1 MRNAFLLFIASVAL
15 AGCAQDAT
23 FKHPVTGVTA
33 TCPGSFLHDLNM
45 WSNYPVCLEQY
56 VSAGYQR
63 VR

>member
-1 MRNAFLLFIASVAL
+1 MRQLLLLLVLCL
-15 AGCAQDAT
+15 AGCAPDAN
-23 FKHPVTGVTA
+23 FKHPITGVTA